1 MTDTMALWKGSHW
14 LSNTPKLF
22 AQRAFKEEWEAAV
35 AHRGSKLWI
44 HNVMEAGE
52 RLKEQGMQP
61 GLELLAS
68 GLQEADELARPKR
81 ELLERATEEVRKRLR
96 TGQYRAFG
104 FDRPRTLDTQ
114 PVQLP
119 TEVWTS
125 NKSLDE
131 TKVRFQSMVFTD
143 VRVRMV
149 REDNDPL
156 LAAGLAH
163 SQSKPGRPTIKD
175 DVEFVFT
182 TMENRGL
189 VDVKRPANSHYD
201 IVRRL
206 LSEFFPDQYVDP
218 DKPTNEGIRPH
229 FTPLFKELKK
239 SRKQ

>member
-14 LSNTPKLF
+14 LSNTPRLF
-22 AQRAFKEEWEAAV
+22 AQRVFKEEWEAAV

-52 RLKEQGMQP
+52 RLKENGMQP
-61 GLELLAS
+61 GLELLVS

-119 TEVWTS
+119 AEVWTS
-125 NKSLDE
+125 NKSLE
-131 TKVRFQSMVFTD
+131 KSEVTFQSLTFID

-149 REDNDPL
+149 SVERDPL
-156 LAAGLAH
+156 LKAQYEVPAVKA
-163 SQSKPGRPTIKD
+163 GRPTVGPAIEAAFDALHKIGEID
-175 DVEFVFT
+175 PTASQKHHFPKIRTWIERNEIDV
-182 TMENRGL
+182 NI
-189 VDVKRPANSHYD
+189 P
-201 IVRRL
+201 
-206 LSEFFPDQYVDP
+206 P
-218 DKPTNEGIRPH
+218 EGISDKTISK
-229 FTPLFKELKK
+229 FFSPLFKRLKEK
-239 SRKQ
+239 DDL